1 MTDAGTCGA
10 VLSVDLDAIVAN
22 WRLLRDRAPGAAC
35 GAVVKADAYGLG
47 AERVAPALAAAGC
60 EAFFVATLDEGI
72 ALRRYLPRSSI
83 HVLNGLAAG
92 SEAVHAEY
100 DLSPVL
106 GSLGEIDAWRK
117 FVEIGG
123 PSIAVAIHV
132 DTGMSRL
139 GLPANELAVV
149 AADPGRLAGIDPQI
163 LISHL
168 VSAEEPEN
176 PINPA
181 QREAFLAARSI
192 FPAATASL
200 ANSSGVFLG
209 PDYHFDLVRPGAA
222 LYGLAPQIGVANP
235 MAQVIRLQGRILQV
249 REIDSPQTVG
259 YGATHR
265 AAGRERIATV
275 GVGYADGYPRTLS
288 NVASGF
294 VGDIRVPLV
303 GRVSMDLITFDVSAA
318 PESLT
323 RPGDAIDLIGPNH
336 GVDDLAAEAG
346 TIGYEILTNL
356 GRRYHR
362 ADVGGDAA

>member
-1 MTDAGTCGA
+1 MTDAGTGGA
-10 VLSVDLDAIVAN
+10 LLTIDLDAIVAN

-47 AERVAPALAAAGC
+47 AERVAPVLATAGC
-60 EAFFVATLDEGI
+60 DSFFVATLDEGV
-72 ALRRYLPRSSI
+72 ALRRWLPESSI
-83 HVLNGLAAG
+83 HVLNGLVAG
-92 SEAVHAEY
+92 TEAIHAE
-100 DLSPVL
+100 LQLGPVL
-106 GSLGEIDAWRK
+106 GSLGEIDAWQK
-117 FVEIGG
+117 FIDAGG
-123 PSIAVAIHV
+123 PPIGAAIHV
-132 DTGMSRL
+132 DSGMSRL
-139 GLPANELAVV
+139 GLPANELAIL
-149 AADPGRLAGIDPQI
+149 AADPGRLAGIDISI

-176 PINPA
+176 RINRT
-181 QREAFLAARSI
+181 QLETFLEARSI
-192 FPAATASL
+192 LPARAASL
-200 ANSSGVFLG
+200 SNSSGIFLG
-209 PDYHFDLVRPGAA
+209 PDYHFDVVRPGAA
-222 LYGLAPQIGVANP
+222 LYGVAPHVGAANP

-288 NVASGF
+288 NAASGF

-323 RPGDAIDLIGPNH
+323 RPGDLIDLIGPGH

-346 TIGYEILTNL
+346 TIGHEILTNL
-356 GRRYHR
+356 GRRYYR
-362 ADVGGDAA
+362 AYIGGDAT